1 MAHWAEFEAAE
12 AELAA
17 RVRAIL
23 TGRKHHTLATLR
35 RDGSPRVSGIEVA
48 FDESDLVLGV
58 MPDSLK
64 LVDIRRD
71 ERVALHAL
79 SDDPTGDDQGAW
91 KGDVKVAGRAIE
103 RPQRPADQPPGPRF
117 WVDITAIVLTG
128 LDEAATQ
135 LEIASWHPGRGRQ
148 VKRRP

>member
-1 MAHWAEFEAAE
+1 MARWAEFEAAE

-17 RVRAIL
+17 QVRAIL
-23 TGRKHHTLATLR
+23 TGRRHHTVATLR
-35 RDGSPRVSGIEVA
+35 RDGAPRVSGIEVA
-48 FDESDLVLGV
+48 LSDGDLVLGM

-64 LVDIRRD
+64 LADIRRD

-79 SDDPTGDDQGAW
+79 SGDPAEDNQAAW

-103 RPQRPADQPPGPRF
+103 RPARQEDQPPGPRF
-117 WVDITAIVLTG
+117 WVDITEIVLTR

-148 VKRRP
+148 VKRRA